1 MKIITTVKEMQHLSD
16 QVRQSG
22 KTIGVVPTM
31 GYLHA
36 GHLSLV
42 QIAKSKSDVV
52 VLTIFVNPTQFGPGE
67 DFSKYPRDV
76 EKDKQLAL
84 SAGVDYCFIPSID
97 EMYAHPNYTFVDIH
111 TIADV
116 LEGAVRPGHFRG
128 VATVVAKLF
137 NITKA
142 CIAVFG
148 QKDAQQIVVIQR
160 MVKDLNFDI
169 EIIVAPIMREL
180 DGLAMSSRNVY
191 LSSAERKESLVLSQS
206 LRKAEELIQQGE
218 CSCAIIR
225 SEMMKC
231 IKTSPSATIDYV
243 SIANNETL
251 KEYSELK
258 SGDRVLISLAVRIGA
273 TRLIDNTIIH
283 IS

>member
-1 MKIITTVKEMQHLSD
+1 MQHLSD

-42 QIAKSKSDVV
+42 QTAKSKSDVV
-52 VLTIFVNPTQFGPGE
+52 VLTIFVNPAQFGPGE
-67 DFSKYPRDV
+67 DFSKYPRDI
-76 EKDKQLAL
+76 EKDKLLAL
-84 SAGVDYCFIPSID
+84 SAGADYCFIPSND
-97 EMYAHPNYTFVDIH
+97 EMYAHPNYTFVDMH
-111 TIADV
+111 TITDV

-137 NITKA
+137 NITKPHVV
-142 CIAVFG
+142 ILG
-148 QKDAQQIVVIQR
+148 QKDAQQVVVIRR

-169 EIIVAPIMREL
+169 EIIVAPIMREP

-191 LSSAERKESLVLSQS
+191 LSSAERNESLVLSRS
-206 LRKAEELIQQGE
+206 LKKAEELIRQGE
-218 CSCAIIR
+218 RSCAIIR

-258 SGDRVLISLAVRIGA
+258 SGDHMLISLAVRIGA

-283 IS
+283 IL